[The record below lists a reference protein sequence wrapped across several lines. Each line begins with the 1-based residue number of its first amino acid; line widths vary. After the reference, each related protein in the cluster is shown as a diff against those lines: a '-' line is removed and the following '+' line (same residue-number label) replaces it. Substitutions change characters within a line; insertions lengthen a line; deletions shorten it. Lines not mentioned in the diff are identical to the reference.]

1 MDFARMKR
9 LALLFVAC
17 LAVLVGGVALMAVV
31 TGRSGSKPG
40 RGLTV
45 DLQVITDSPDYYWA
59 AVYVVE
65 PLTPDEYRGI
75 AKSIGDEHFG
85 GRFGQVQVFD
95 DEWARD
101 MMLPEHQSTDLTD
114 EDAARWLQH
123 HVMTYAHDKRGYG
136 FDR

>member
-45 DLQVITDSPDYYWA
+45 DLQVITDSPDYYLA

-101 MMLPEHQSTDLTD
+101 MMLPEHRFTELTD
-114 EDAARWLQH
+114 EEEKRWDRHL
-123 HVMTYAHDKRGYG
+123 VMVYVHNADGFW